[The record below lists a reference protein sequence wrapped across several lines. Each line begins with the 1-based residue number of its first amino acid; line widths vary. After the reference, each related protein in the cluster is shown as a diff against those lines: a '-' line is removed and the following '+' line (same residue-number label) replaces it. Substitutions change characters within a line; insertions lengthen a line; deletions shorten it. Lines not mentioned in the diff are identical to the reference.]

1 MGVYLEKTKEPL
13 EIPKAFDAV
22 IGAEGFEALRF
33 MDDAVYD
40 DEAKGYNTYKLVT
53 KNGVFVLKKSA
64 DEESFS
70 DEVKHYGLLK
80 GLPVP
85 KLLGAAE
92 GFLLMGF
99 VEGNDLKR
107 PDDNGVKAAAES
119 LAAIMNAYPMGREY
133 ERGRYE
139 VYLKRLERRA
149 AVLVDEPELAA
160 AFRVFFER
168 QKEIPLTLSNGD
180 LLPINVLYDGK
191 KATLIDWGFGG
202 FLPYALDIARFT
214 AHSTGSGEVTSFR
227 MSDAQKKLFSQLVYE
242 GLSVKP
248 AKAVYERDLLLAR
261 FNECVEILEY
271 YLNDPEA
278 VRDRVFEHYY
288 PMAKM
293 LANEIT
299 ANQ

>member
-1 MGVYLEKTKEPL
+1 MSIYLEKVREPL
-13 EIPKAFDAV
+13 EIPKAFKAV
-22 IGAEGFEALRF
+22 VGEGAEAYRF
-33 MDDAVYD
+33 MDSSVYD
-40 DEAKGYNTYKLVT
+40 EGKGYNTYKLVSE
-53 KNGVFVLKKSA
+53 KGEFVLKKSSCQE
-64 DEESFS
+64 DYES
-70 DEVKHYGLLK
+70 EVKHYSLLE

-85 KLLGAAE
+85 RFLGASE
-92 GFLLMGF
+92 GCILMSF
-99 VEGNDLKR
+99 VEGDDLKEPTDSAVR
-107 PDDNGVKAAAES
+107 ETVKS
-119 LAAIMNAYPMGREY
+119 LVRVMNAYPMGREY
-133 ERGRYE
+133 ERERYE
-139 VYLKRLERRA
+139 TYIRRLEKRA
-149 AVLVDEPELAA
+149 KYLENEPELKR
-160 AFRVFFER
+160 AFALFYER

>member
-1 MGVYLEKTKEPL
+1 MSIYLEKIREPL
-13 EIPKAFDAV
+13 DIPESLKAIV
-22 IGAEGFEALRF
+22 GEGSEASRF
-33 MDDAVYD
+33 MDDSVYD
-40 DEAKGYNTYKLVT
+40 EGKGYNTYKLVSAS
-53 KNGVFVLKKSA
+53 GAFVLKKYGHPEDLNA
-64 DEESFS
+64 
-70 DEVKHYGLLK
+70 EVKHYALLK

-85 KLLGAAE
+85 RLLGVSD
-92 GFLLMGF
+92 GCILMNY
-99 VEGNDLKR
+99 VEGDDLKD
-107 PDDNGVKAAAES
+107 PTDAAVCEAAKS
-119 LAAIMNAYPMGREY
+119 LVAVMNAYPMGREY
-133 ERGRYE
+133 ERERYE
-139 VYLKRLERRA
+139 TYIRRLEKRA
-149 AVLVDEPELAA
+149 KYLENEPELKR
-160 AFRVFFER
+160 AFALFYER

-202 FLPYALDIARFT
+202 FLPYALDIARFI
-214 AHSTGSGEVTSFR
+214 AHSTPNGEVTSFR

-278 VRDRVFEHYY
+278 VRDRVFDHYY

>member
-1 MGVYLEKTKEPL
+1 MSIYLEKIREPL
-13 EIPKAFDAV
+13 EIPKALKTV
-22 IGAEGFEALRF
+22 VGEGAEAYRF
-33 MDDAVYD
+33 MDSSVYD
-40 DEAKGYNTYKLVT
+40 EGKGYNTYKLVSE
-53 KNGVFVLKKSA
+53 KGEFVLKKSSCQE
-64 DEESFS
+64 DYES
-70 DEVKHYGLLK
+70 EVKHYSLLE

-85 KLLGAAE
+85 RFLGASE
-92 GFLLMGF
+92 GCILMSF
-99 VEGNDLKR
+99 VEGDDLKEPTDSAVR
-107 PDDNGVKAAAES
+107 ETAKS
-119 LAAIMNAYPMGREY
+119 LVRVMNAYPMGREY
-133 ERGRYE
+133 ERERYE
-139 VYLKRLERRA
+139 TYIRRLEKRA
-149 AVLVDEPELAA
+149 KYLENEPELKR
-160 AFRVFFER
+160 AFALFYER

-214 AHSTGSGEVTSFR
+214 AHSTPNGEVTSFR